1 MRRLLLF
8 LLLTVTILL
17 QPTHTLAV
25 GPPPDDTPG
34 NAVDP
39 ENLLYGTWYCIDYG
53 FHGCTEY
60 YWSFAKDGR
69 FAYYI
74 AGLEPPHGG
83 GEIDGSVSEYYA
95 QGKFRENGIKIECYE
110 IKADSYFA
118 WGNERKYFPDRE
130 PSHIAGML
138 LGTPLQEPENADN
151 FSLGFEFGSNMVLR
165 LKMDQGNPLEM
176 YDMDFQYVETA
187 VADDQEYIESFI
199 EWARGLTHV
208 VYLSEEKVN
217 ELKVGAT
224 CIFRESEK
232 QSIPFRWRYSISDE
246 SLISVAND
254 HVKDTSGLFV
264 KPGGD
269 SAYRRIE
276 FTALAPGE
284 CVITFLYGSDLE
296 EEWDDNY
303 DVKQVCHIEINE

>member
-1 MRRLLLF
+1 MRRLLL
-8 LLLTVTILL
+8 LLPLAVVILL
-17 QPTHTLAV
+17 QSALAFAT
-25 GPPPDDTPG
+25 GMPSNDTSG
-34 NAVDP
+34 NASDP
-39 ENLLYGTWYCIDYG
+39 ENLLYGSWYCIDYG
-53 FHGCTEY
+53 VHGHIEY
-60 YWSFAKDGR
+60 YWSFGKDGR

-74 AGLEPPHGG
+74 AGLEPPQGG

-110 IKADSYFA
+110 KKADSYFA

-130 PSHIAGML
+130 PSYIAGML
-138 LGTPLQEPENADN
+138 LGTPLQEPENADD
-151 FSLGFEFGSNMVLR
+151 FSLDFEFGSSMILR
-165 LKMDQGNPLEM
+165 LKMDQGNPLER
-176 YDMDFQYVETA
+176 YDMDFQHIETA
-187 VADDQEYIESFI
+187 VADDQEYLESFI
-199 EWARGLTHV
+199 EWARGLTGA
-208 VYLSEEKVN
+208 VYLSEENAN

-224 CIFRESEK
+224 CIFHESEK

-246 SLISVAND
+246 NLISVTND
-254 HVKDTSGLFV
+254 EVEDTSGLFV

-296 EEWDDNY
+296 EEWDDNS
-303 DVKQVCHIEINE
+303 DVKQIYHIVINE